1 MGRYLNMEDLVIDKE
16 FEELLPVLTME
27 EFERLEQGILQNGL
41 LDPIKVWEEPGTGR
55 YIIID
60 GHNRYRILKKNGMT
74 LNSWNY
80 KIIYASEL
88 KNREE
93 VKRWMLEQQLGR
105 RNLSETEKYEIVQK
119 FKSVFEKRAK
129 QNQSLGG
136 KGLTNLTKVDTRK
149 EMAKA
154 TGVSV
159 GTYRKIDAVMK
170 SGNEDLKQRL
180 RKKQVSVDAAHK
192 ELQNIEHKTLTPK
205 QQIAQLDKRINDIDG
220 IVKSLL
226 DEKNKLTARRS
237 SIFYALDIKC
247 PVKYRWVG
255 ISESSDINF
264 KDYPQFYD
272 CEIYLD
278 CEGMKEVFGKY
289 SMVRSNEYPEAYVIN
304 NIPEKY
310 RNDFRMVWKQEHDE
324 IVKAIADAEKAEE
337 ELFRKAMEDVDKI
350 NSMQK
355 LFSKDEDK
363 PILKK
368 FYRVL
373 ANTYHPDNK
382 DTGDAKMMKYVNN
395 LKVLWGLS

>member
-16 FEELLPVLTME
+16 FEELLPALTME

-41 LDPIKVWEEPGTGR
+41 LDPIKVWEEPETGR

-80 KIIYASEL
+80 KTIYASEL

-119 FKSVFEKRAK
+119 FKCVFEKRAK

-192 ELQNIEHKTLTPK
+192 ELQNTEQKTLTPK
-205 QQIAQLDKRINDIDG
+205 QQIEQLDKRINDIDG
-220 IVKSLL
+220 TVKSLL
-226 DEKNKLTARRS
+226 DEKNKLTTRRS

-247 PVKYRWVG
+247 PVKYRWVEKTVFQFLWKCQMYIENEG
-255 ISESSDINF
+255 SENIFGNYSVYSDEF
-264 KDYPQFYD
+264 PSEY
-272 CEIYLD
+272 EL
-278 CEGMKEVFGKY
+278 GEV
-289 SMVRSNEYPEAYVIN
+289 
-304 NIPEKY
+304 PEKY
-310 RNDFRMVWKQEHDE
+310 RNDFRMVWKAAHDE
-324 IVKAIADAEKAEE
+324 LKVLADEE
-337 ELFRKAMEDVDKI
+337 DKKSMEDAKRLDELLQNATMLI
-350 NSMQK
+350 P
-355 LFSKDEDK
+355 KDEDK
-363 PILKK
+363 PTLKK

-382 DTGDAKMMKYVNN
+382 ETGDTNMMKYVNN

>member
-27 EFERLEQGILQNGL
+27 ESERLEQGILQNGL

-192 ELQNIEHKTLTPK
+192 ELQNTEHKTITPK
-205 QQIAQLDKRINDIDG
+205 QQIEQLDKRINDIDST
-220 IVKSLL
+220 VKSLL
-226 DEKNKLTARRS
+226 NEKDKLTARRS

-247 PVKYRWVG
+247 PVKYRWLKKTV
-255 ISESSDINF
+255 F
-264 KDYPQFYD
+264 QRLWQ
-272 CEIYLD
+272 CQIYIEN
-278 CEGMKEVFGKY
+278 EGNENVFGNY
-289 SMVRSNEYPEAYVIN
+289 SVYSDEFPSEYNLGEV
-304 NIPEKY
+304 PEKY
-310 RNDFRMVWKQEHDE
+310 RNDFRMVWKAAHDE
-324 IVKAIADAEKAEE
+324 LKALADEE
-337 ELFRKAMEDVDKI
+337 DKKSMEDAKRLDELLQNATMLI
-350 NSMQK
+350 P
-355 LFSKDEDK
+355 KDEDK

-382 DTGDAKMMKYVNN
+382 ETEDTNMMKYVNN

>member
-27 EFERLEQGILQNGL
+27 ESERLEQGILQNGL
-41 LDPIKVWEEPGTGR
+41 LDSIKVWEEPETGR

-180 RKKQVSVDAAHK
+180 
-192 ELQNIEHKTLTPK
+192 L
-205 QQIAQLDKRINDIDG
+205 
-220 IVKSLL
+220 
-226 DEKNKLTARRS
+226 
-237 SIFYALDIKC
+237 
-247 PVKYRWVG
+247 
-255 ISESSDINF
+255 
-264 KDYPQFYD
+264 
-272 CEIYLD
+272 
-278 CEGMKEVFGKY
+278 
-289 SMVRSNEYPEAYVIN
+289 SMVRRSARP
-304 NIPEKY
+304 K
-310 RNDFRMVWKQEHDE
+310 
-324 IVKAIADAEKAEE
+324 
-337 ELFRKAMEDVDKI
+337 
-350 NSMQK
+350 SMS
-355 LFSKDEDK
+355 L
-363 PILKK
+363 
-368 FYRVL
+368 
-373 ANTYHPDNK
+373 
-382 DTGDAKMMKYVNN
+382 TGM
-395 LKVLWGLS
+395 L

>member
-1 MGRYLNMEDLVIDKE
+1 MGRYLNMNDLVIDKE
-16 FEELLPVLTME
+16 FEELLPALTME
-27 EFERLEQGILQNGL
+27 ESERLEQGILQNGL

-60 GHNRYRILKKNGMT
+60 GHNRYRILKKNGIP

-80 KIIYASEL
+80 KIIYANEL
-88 KNREE
+88 KNRED

-159 GTYRKIDAVMK
+159 GTYRKIDVVMK
-170 SGNEDLKQRL
+170 SGNEDLKQKL

-192 ELQNIEHKTLTPK
+192 ELQNTEHKTLTPK
-205 QQIAQLDKRINDIDG
+205 QQIEQLDKRINDIDST
-220 IVKSLL
+220 VKSLL
-226 DEKNKLTARRS
+226 NEKDKLTARRS

-247 PVKYRWVG
+247 PVKYRWLKKTVFQFLWKCQIYIENEG
-255 ISESSDINF
+255 SENIFGNYSVYSDEF
-264 KDYPQFYD
+264 PSEY
-272 CEIYLD
+272 EL
-278 CEGMKEVFGKY
+278 GEV
-289 SMVRSNEYPEAYVIN
+289 
-304 NIPEKY
+304 PEKY
-310 RNDFRMVWKQEHDE
+310 RNDFRMVWKAAHDE
-324 IVKAIADAEKAEE
+324 LKVLADEE
-337 ELFRKAMEDVDKI
+337 DKKSMEDAK
-350 NSMQK
+350 K
-355 LFSKDEDK
+355 LNELLQNATMLIPTDEDK
-363 PILKK
+363 TIFKK

-373 ANTYHPDNK
+373 ANTYHPDNQE
-382 DTGDAKMMKYVNN
+382 TGDTKMMKYVNN
-395 LKVLWGLS
+395 LKTLWGLS

>member
-41 LDPIKVWEEPGTGR
+41 LDSIKVWEEPETGR

-192 ELQNIEHKTLTPK
+192 EL
-205 QQIAQLDKRINDIDG
+205 
-220 IVKSLL
+220 
-226 DEKNKLTARRS
+226 
-237 SIFYALDIKC
+237 
-247 PVKYRWVG
+247 
-255 ISESSDINF
+255 
-264 KDYPQFYD
+264 
-272 CEIYLD
+272 
-278 CEGMKEVFGKY
+278 
-289 SMVRSNEYPEAYVIN
+289 
-304 NIPEKY
+304 
-310 RNDFRMVWKQEHDE
+310 
-324 IVKAIADAEKAEE
+324 
-337 ELFRKAMEDVDKI
+337 
-350 NSMQK
+350 
-355 LFSKDEDK
+355 
-363 PILKK
+363 
-368 FYRVL
+368 
-373 ANTYHPDNK
+373 
-382 DTGDAKMMKYVNN
+382 
-395 LKVLWGLS
+395 

>member
-27 EFERLEQGILQNGL
+27 ESERLEQGILQNGL
-41 LDPIKVWEEPGTGR
+41 LDSIKVWEEPETGR

-60 GHNRYRILKKNGMT
+60 GHNRYRILTKNGMT

-159 GTYRKIDAVMK
+159 GTYRTIDAVMK

-220 IVKSLL
+220 TVKSLL

-247 PVKYRWVG
+247 PVKYRWVKKTVFQCLWKCQIYIENEG
-255 ISESSDINF
+255 SENIFGNYSVYSDEF
-264 KDYPQFYD
+264 PSEYK
-272 CEIYLD
+272 L
-278 CEGMKEVFGKY
+278 GEV
-289 SMVRSNEYPEAYVIN
+289 
-304 NIPEKY
+304 PEKY
-310 RNDFRMVWKQEHDE
+310 RNDFSMVWKAAHDE
-324 IVKAIADAEKAEE
+324 LKALADEE
-337 ELFRKAMEDVDKI
+337 DKKSMEDAK
-350 NSMQK
+350 K
-355 LFSKDEDK
+355 LNELLQNATMLIPTDEDK
-363 PILKK
+363 TILKK

-373 ANTYHPDNK
+373 ANTYHPDNQE
-382 DTGDAKMMKYVNN
+382 TGDTKMMKYVNN
-395 LKVLWGLS
+395 LKTLWGLS

>member
-1 MGRYLNMEDLVIDKE
+1 MGRYLNMDDLVIDKE

-41 LDPIKVWEEPGTGR
+41 LDSIKVWEEPGTGR

-88 KNREE
+88 KNRED

-136 KGLTNLTKVDTRK
+136 KGSTNLPKVDTRK

-154 TGVSV
+154 AGVSE
-159 GTYRKIDAVMK
+159 GTYRKIDVVMK
-170 SGNEDLKQRL
+170 SGNEDLKQKL
-180 RKKQVSVDAAHK
+180 RKKQVSVDAAYK
-192 ELQNIEHKTLTPK
+192 ELQDIDHKTLTPK
-205 QQIAQLDKRINDIDG
+205 QQIEQLDKRINDIDG
-220 IVKSLL
+220 TVKSLL
-226 DEKNKLTARRS
+226 DEKHKLTTRRS

-247 PVKYRWVG
+247 PVKYRWLKKTVFQRLWKCQIYIENENIFG
-255 ISESSDINF
+255 NYSVYSDEFPSEYNLGGVP
-264 KDYPQFYD
+264 K
-272 CEIYLD
+272 
-278 CEGMKEVFGKY
+278 
-289 SMVRSNEYPEAYVIN
+289 
-304 NIPEKY
+304 KY
-310 RNDFRMVWKQEHDE
+310 RNDFRMVWKAAHDE
-324 IVKAIADAEKAEE
+324 LKALADEE
-337 ELFRKAMEDVDKI
+337 DKKSMEDAK
-350 NSMQK
+350 K
-355 LFSKDEDK
+355 LDELLQNATMLIPTDEDK
-363 PILKK
+363 TILKK

-373 ANTYHPDNK
+373 ASTYHPDNQ
-382 DTGDAKMMKYVNN
+382 DTGDVNMMKYVNN